1 MIKVNDRIAAGNL
14 TALGELGLQQLN
26 PAELF
31 ANGKHI
37 LFAVP
42 GAFTPTCSEKHLPG
56 FVEHAA
62 ALKAA
67 GIDSINCVASND
79 AFVMKAWGKALNVND
94 SVRLLSDGDCSY
106 HQTIGL
112 TKDTGSFGGLRAER
126 YAMVIDNGVVAH
138 LFVEDEKSFGVSSAE
153 HLLAALKG

>member
-14 TALGELGLQQLN
+14 TALGELGLQNLN

-42 GAFTPTCSEKHLPG
+42 GAFTPTCSEQHLPG
-56 FVEHAA
+56 FVAHAA
-62 ALKAA
+62 ELKAA

-79 AFVMKAWGKALNVND
+79 AFVMKAWGKALNVSD

-106 HQTIGL
+106 HRTLGL
-112 TKDTGSFGGLRAER
+112 TKETGSFGGLRAER
-126 YAMVIDNGVVAH
+126 YAMVIDNGVVSH

-153 HLLAALKG
+153 HVLAALKG

>member
-14 TALGELGLQQLN
+14 TALGDLGLQQLN

-31 ANGKHI
+31 AHGTHI

-56 FVEHAA
+56 FVAHAA
-62 ALKAA
+62 DFQAV
-67 GIDSINCVASND
+67 GVDSINCVATND
-79 AFVMKAWGKALNVND
+79 AFVMKAWGKALSVND

-106 HQTIGL
+106 HIALGL
-112 TKDTGSFGGLRAER
+112 TKQTGSFGGLRAER
-126 YAMVIDNGVVAH
+126 YAMVIRDGVVSH
-138 LFVEDEKSFGVSSAE
+138 LFVEDESSFGVSGAE
-153 HLLAALKG
+153 HVLAALKG